1 MALMRLKEERGFRV
15 VEGEPTLVGYSFCNE
30 NGDRLGEVEDLIA
43 DTDAMKVRF
52 LIVSL
57 DQGLLTSRRII
68 IPLRDTT
75 IDEAAERVICTD
87 CSETRL
93 RGYPTYEG
101 GALPDLQK
109 RFAAT
114 FIPESGRAERPTARP
129 EAYNAPMAGERKEG
143 FLERTKERI
152 EHLGEERREAKR
164 TEPVAGERAEEQRME
179 LIEEELQ
186 VGKREVDVGD
196 VTLHKTVSEREVC
209 EPVELREERVVIERH
224 PVHRQTDHEVGTAP
238 SDVHMTLKGEEVVAK
253 KVPFVR
259 EEILIRKETDVRQ
272 EKVCDTVRKEDVDT
286 GKLQEVGKQEA
297 GKQDVIK
304 GGDIAKG
311 QTGVKTTG
319 EMSTLDESGV
329 VMEHR
334 PPGEERR

>member
-1 MALMRLKEERGFRV
+1 MALMRLKEERDFRV

-30 NGDRLGEVEDLIA
+30 NGDRLGEIDDLIA
-43 DTDAMKVRF
+43 DSDAMKVRF
-52 LIVSL
+52 LIVAL

-68 IPLRDTT
+68 VPLRDVT
-75 IDEAAERVICTD
+75 IDEDAGRVICTD
-87 CSETRL
+87 CSESRMQS
-93 RGYPTYEG
+93 YPTYEG

-109 RFAAT
+109 RFTAT
-114 FIPESGRAERPTARP
+114 FLPETGKAERTATRP
-129 EAYNAPMAGERKEG
+129 EAYNAPIAGEHKEG
-143 FLERTKERI
+143 VLERAKERI
-152 EHLGEERREAKR
+152 EEFGEERRERREA
-164 TEPVAGERAEEQRME
+164 RAETAGEQRME
-179 LIEEELQ
+179 LMEEELQ

-224 PVHRQTDHEVGTAP
+224 PVHRQADHEISSTP

-286 GKLQEVGKQEA
+286 GKWQEVGKQEVS
-297 GKQDVIK
+297 KQDVVK

-311 QTGVKTTG
+311 QTGIKPTG